1 MSATTSTS
9 QVVLRAERL
18 GKRYTLGGGGG
29 AGMLREALMALPRR
43 LLARTAPPTRDVWAL
58 RDCSFELRRGEVL
71 GIIGPNGAG
80 KSTLLKVIARITRPT
95 EGFVEVDG
103 RVGSLLEVGTGFHPE
118 LTGNENILLG
128 GVMLGMTRR
137 DVLARLGE
145 IVEFSGVDRA
155 FLDTP
160 VKHYSS
166 GMQMRL
172 AFAVAAHLEPD
183 ILIVDE
189 VLAVGD
195 AQFQER
201 CLGRMDQVARA
212 GRTVLFVSHNMSAV
226 RRLCSRALV
235 LGAGRTDFD
244 GSATAAVEH
253 YFERLRAA
261 DDRGDPARLRCSHS
275 ELVAWSLACPDGSPL
290 RPRESARLTFTVRA
304 IERLSSPSLFFQLYD
319 REGQLLFGLH
329 SIHGT
334 RVDGVE
340 PGSSLTF
347 RFDLPR
353 LPLNPGCFTLQV
365 WLLNHSGPVTGDIQP
380 LQQLLRLSVAE
391 GAVYGDV
398 PAPILD
404 KYYGRVA
411 VEAEVGHVAAPSPR
425 P

>member
-1 MSATTSTS
+1 MSAAP
-9 QVVLRAERL
+9 VVLRAESL
-18 GKRYTLGGGGG
+18 GKRYTLGGGG

-43 LLARTAPPTRDVWAL
+43 LLGRTSAPTRDVWAL
-58 RDCSFELRRGEVL
+58 RGCSFEVRRGEVL

-118 LTGNENILLG
+118 LTGHENILLG
-128 GVMLGMTRR
+128 GVMLGMSRR
-137 DVLARLGE
+137 DVQARLGE
-145 IVEFSGVDRA
+145 IVEFSGVDRG

-201 CLGRMDQVARA
+201 CLGRMDEAARG

-235 LGAGRTDFD
+235 LGGGRTDFD
-244 GSATAAVEH
+244 GSAQTAVEH
-253 YFERLRAA
+253 YFERLRAG
-261 DDRGDPARLRCSHS
+261 DERGDPARLRCSHS
-275 ELVAWSLACPDGSPL
+275 ELAAWSFARPDGAPL
-290 RPRESARLTFTVRA
+290 RPREPARLAFTVRA
-304 IERLSSPSLFFQLYD
+304 IERLSSPSLFFQLFD

-329 SIHGT
+329 SIHG
-334 RVDGVE
+334 VQVSAVE
-340 PGSSLTF
+340 PGATANY
-347 RFDLPR
+347 RFDLPQ
-353 LPLNPGCFTLQV
+353 LPLIPGSFSVQV
-365 WLLNHSGPVTGDIQP
+365 WLLNHSGPITGDIQP

-391 GAVYGDV
+391 GPVHGDV
-398 PAPILD
+398 PAAILER
-404 KYYGRVA
+404 YYGRVV
-411 VEAEVGHVAAPSPR
+411 VEAEISSAPGHP
-425 P
+425 